1 MCVVSARCA
10 ASPWVSRL
18 LRATRRQ
25 TGVWA
30 DHPICDRGRQ
40 LRPAVSIV
48 EEESIALQIAACC
61 DHQPRDLNDR
71 IRDSRSTGSLAANV

>member
-25 TGVWA
+25 TGVWDR
-30 DHPICDRGRQ
+30 DHSRLSICDRGRQ

-71 IRDSRSTGSLAANV
+71 ISM